1 MLLAIDI
8 GNSNISVGLFVR
20 EKELKFLASIDTD
33 SRKTADQISIDLM
46 NLFTLY
52 GCDIRDV
59 SGAIF
64 SSVVPPM
71 NFMMEKALTRLL
83 GKPPMVVGAGIRTGL
98 NIRMEFNSQQLGAD
112 IVANAVAALEKYP
125 VPIIMIDMGTA
136 TIISYISEKRS
147 YEGGLMFPGVRLS
160 LDALSHHTAQ
170 LPNISL
176 EHPRQL
182 IGKNTED
189 CMRSGIVYGTAA
201 MLDGVIDRIRE
212 MVAYAKSYCDDI
224 EFSAEDASR
233 SDWAFLAHCYS
244 TAVAAGATTLNV
256 PDTVGYSTPQ
266 EMYDLI
272 TYLRENIE
280 GVEHVDISVHCHN
293 DLGMAVANS
302 LECVRAG
309 ATQVEC
315 TVNGIGERAGNASLE
330 EIIMALRTRKDFYD
344 AETGVNTKQIYRS
357 SKLLS
362 NITGVPI
369 PPSKA
374 IVGANAFAHE
384 SGIHQHGVI
393 ANARTYEIMNSTDV
407 GIPQNTMVLGKHS
420 GKHALREK
428 LESMGYELSDEE
440 LESVFTR
447 FKDLAD
453 KKKSITSSDIE
464 ALVLHRQAAVQGS
477 CQLVS
482 HVVNTGHGVPN
493 ISCIKLQRGD
503 EQIEDVAIGTGPL
516 DASFK
521 AINRML
527 QMDVK
532 LESFSLNAV
541 TDGEDAIGEAV
552 VKVSGPD
559 GRSYTGS
566 GLSTDIIESSIR
578 AYVNGINKI
587 MESGN

>member
-1 MLLAIDI
+1 M
-8 GNSNISVGLFVR
+8 
-20 EKELKFLASIDTD
+20 
-33 SRKTADQISIDLM
+33 
-46 NLFTLY
+46 
-52 GCDIRDV
+52 
-59 SGAIF
+59 
-64 SSVVPPM
+64 
-71 NFMMEKALTRLL
+71 
-83 GKPPMVVGAGIRTGL
+83 
-98 NIRMEFNSQQLGAD
+98 
-112 IVANAVAALEKYP
+112 
-125 VPIIMIDMGTA
+125 
-136 TIISYISEKRS
+136 
-147 YEGGLMFPGVRLS
+147 
-160 LDALSHHTAQ
+160 
-170 LPNISL
+170 
-176 EHPRQL
+176 
-182 IGKNTED
+182 
-189 CMRSGIVYGTAA
+189 
-201 MLDGVIDRIRE
+201 
-212 MVAYAKSYCDDI
+212 
-224 EFSAEDASR
+224 
-233 SDWAFLAHCYS
+233 
-244 TAVAAGATTLNV
+244 
-256 PDTVGYSTPQ
+256 
-266 EMYDLI
+266 
-272 TYLRENIE
+272 
-280 GVEHVDISVHCHN
+280 
-293 DLGMAVANS
+293 
-302 LECVRAG
+302 
-309 ATQVEC
+309 
-315 TVNGIGERAGNASLE
+315 
-330 EIIMALRTRKDFYD
+330 
-344 AETGVNTKQIYRS
+344 
-357 SKLLS
+357 
-362 NITGVPI
+362 PI

-453 KKKSITSSDIE
+453 KKKNITSSDIE

-578 AYVNGINKI
+578 AYINGINKI